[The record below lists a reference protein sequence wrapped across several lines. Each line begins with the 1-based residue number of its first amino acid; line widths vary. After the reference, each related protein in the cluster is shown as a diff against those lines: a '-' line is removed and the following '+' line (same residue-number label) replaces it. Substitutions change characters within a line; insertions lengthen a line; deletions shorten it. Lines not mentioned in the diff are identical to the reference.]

1 METPS
6 AKSSTVQAQVHS
18 KFKIFVSPLKVF
30 SYFEALPLLE
40 AEVEAFTRNGTVAAK
55 SLGVEYL
62 EGRGQLVLSL
72 GYRDDE
78 PGYPVKIT
86 TCPLG
91 KLDIDPASLERAVV
105 KAAASVANPICHEL
119 FAAGPNGEFTLVL
132 LSHG

>member
-18 KFKIFVSPLKVF
+18 KFKIFVSPLNV
-30 SYFEALPLLE
+30 SYSEALSLLE

-91 KLDIDPASLERAVV
+91 KLDIDPASLERAVA